1 MRIAVPN
8 KGSLSEP
15 TVEMLR
21 ESGYR
26 VRRDS
31 KELVVADPD
40 NGVEFFYLRPRDVAL
55 YVGRGQVD
63 AGVTGRD
70 LLLDSGSTAGEVM
83 GLGFGGSTFRFAAP
97 AGRYSSLADLEG
109 KRNRLGA
116 ALTDLGFE
124 VHDSAGTYFL
134 CADPRPLGYTDSTA
148 FCAELPHRA
157 GVAAIPMSAFTSG
170 DPDNPAD
177 GWNHLVRFAF
187 CKRDDTMD
195 EAIRRLQVLRGR

>member
-83 GLGFGGSTFRFAAP
+83 GLGFGGSTFRFAAR
-97 AGRYSSLADLEG
+97 AGEVSQVGDLQGRRVATSYATLVADHLRGAGVDAEVARQCPG
-109 KRNRLGA
+109 QGLGA
-116 ALTDLGFE
+116 
-124 VHDSAGTYFL
+124 
-134 CADPRPLGYTDSTA
+134 PR
-148 FCAELPHRA
+148 
-157 GVAAIPMSAFTSG
+157 
-170 DPDNPAD
+170 
-177 GWNHLVRFAF
+177 
-187 CKRDDTMD
+187 
-195 EAIRRLQVLRGR
+195 